1 MISTNRIFN
10 KLTNTKKSKIN
21 VIVIKLNRK
30 GQLKYWSKLKKNKK
44 SMVYKPHM
52 LTQNIIRFLKS

>member
-10 KLTNTKKSKIN
+10 KLTNTKKSKTN

-30 GQLKYWSKLKKNKK
+30 DWQKYWSKLKKNKK

>member
-30 GQLKYWSKLKKNKK
+30 DWQKYWSKLKKNKK

-52 LTQNIIRFLKS
+52 LTQNTIRSLKS

>member
-30 GQLKYWSKLKKNKK
+30 DWQKYWSKLKKNKK